1 MKLALVTVLAI
12 ALLPHYRLAAG
23 EAKLFASFTS
33 NPLPGWPQPGSQVT
47 ADLRSP
53 DTGTPE
59 GKRTPG
65 GTRGGACKQ
74 TDKQTDQ
81 PFTALVPEKAQG
93 LTAVGHPVFWFFIPD
108 APEDIQSIEFSLH
121 DRNDTTTLYLTSLPL
136 TRTQG
141 VIGIPLPSSPE
152 YSLKLNESYHWRL
165 IINCDQKETSKDP
178 IVLELE
184 GWVTRVQESPNL
196 WHDELTNLAKRYL
209 SEPQNP
215 EVKKAWVEL
224 MQSVGLE
231 GLAQEPMVTSV
242 GNSENNSI
250 WCSSYWSCSSR
261 FGNTIGCATC

>member
-12 ALLPHYRLAAG
+12 ALLPHYALAAG
-23 EAKLFASFTS
+23 EAKLFASFTI
-33 NPLPGWPQPGSQVT
+33 NPAPGWTQPGSQVI
-47 ADLRSP
+47 ADLP
-53 DTGTPE
+53 PAPGEGTPTN

-74 TDKQTDQ
+74 TDQ
-81 PFTALVPEKAQG
+81 PFTALVPENAQG
-93 LTAVGHPVFWFFIPD
+93 LTAAEHPVFWFFIPD

-121 DRNDTTTLYLTSLPL
+121 DRNDTTTLYRTSLPL

-141 VIGIPLPSSPE
+141 VIGIPLPSNPE

-184 GWVTRVQESPNL
+184 GWVTRVQQSPNL

-209 SEPQNP
+209 SEPEKP
-215 EVKKAWVEL
+215 EVKKAWVKL

-242 GNSENNSI
+242 GNSENN
-250 WCSSYWSCSSR
+250 
-261 FGNTIGCATC
+261 

>member
-1 MKLALVTVLAI
+1 MKLAFVTVLAI
-12 ALLPHYRLAAG
+12 ALLPHYALAAG

-33 NPLPGWPQPGSQVT
+33 NPVPRWTQPSSQVI
-47 ADLRSP
+47 ADLPSAP
-53 DTGTPE
+53 GEGTPTD

-74 TDKQTDQ
+74 TDK
-81 PFTALVPEKAQG
+81 PFTALVPENAKG
-93 LTAVGHPVFWFFIPD
+93 LTAAEHPVFWFFIPD

-121 DRNDTTTLYLTSLPL
+121 DRNDTTTLYRTSLPL

-152 YSLKLNESYHWRL
+152 YSLKLNESYYWRL
-165 IINCDQKETSKDP
+165 IINCVQKETSKDP
-178 IVLELE
+178 FFLELD
-184 GWVTRVQESPNL
+184 GWVTRVQQSPNL

-209 SEPQNP
+209 SEPENP

-231 GLAQEPMVTSV
+231 GLSQEPMVTSV
-242 GNSENNSI
+242 GNSENN
-250 WCSSYWSCSSR
+250 
-261 FGNTIGCATC
+261 

>member
-12 ALLPHYRLAAG
+12 ALLPHYALAEG

-33 NPLPGWPQPGSQVT
+33 NPVPKWTQPGSQVI
-47 ADLRSP
+47 ADLPPEPRE
-53 DTGTPE
+53 GTPTS

-74 TDKQTDQ
+74 TGKQTDQ
-81 PFTALVPEKAQG
+81 PFTALVPEDAKG
-93 LTAVGHPVFWFFIPD
+93 LTAAQHPVFWFFIPD

-121 DRNDTTTLYLTSLPL
+121 DSNDTTTLYRTSLPL

-165 IINCDQKETSKDP
+165 IINCDQTETSKAP
-178 IVLELE
+178 MELE
-184 GWVTRVQESPNL
+184 GWVTRVQQSRNL

-209 SEPQNP
+209 SEPENP

-224 MQSVGLE
+224 MQSVDLE
-231 GLAQEPMVTSV
+231 WLTNKQPTQLVNDSK
-242 GNSENNSI
+242 NN
-250 WCSSYWSCSSR
+250 
-261 FGNTIGCATC
+261 

>member
-12 ALLPHYRLAAG
+12 ALLPHYALAEG

-33 NPLPGWPQPGSQVT
+33 NPLPGWTQPSSQVT

-178 IVLELE
+178 KLELE
-184 GWVTRVQESPNL
+184 GWVTRVQQSPNL
-196 WHDELTNLAKRYL
+196 WYDELTNLAKRYL

-224 MQSVGLE
+224 MQSVDLE
-231 GLAQEPMVTSV
+231 WLTNKQPTQL
-242 GNSENNSI
+242 GNDSKK
-250 WCSSYWSCSSR
+250 
-261 FGNTIGCATC
+261 

>member
-1 MKLALVTVLAI
+1 MKLAFVTVLAI
-12 ALLPHYRLAAG
+12 ALLPHYALAAG

-33 NPLPGWPQPGSQVT
+33 NPVPRWTQPSSQVI

-53 DTGTPE
+53 ETGTPD
-59 GKRTPG
+59 GQRTPG

-81 PFTALVPEKAQG
+81 PFTALVPEKAKG
-93 LTAVGHPVFWFFIPD
+93 STAAEHPVFWFFIPD

-121 DRNDTTTLYLTSLPL
+121 DSNDTTTLYRTSLPL

-165 IINCDQKETSKDP
+165 MINCDQTETSINP
-178 IVLELE
+178 NRLELE
-184 GWVTRVQESPNL
+184 GWVTRVQQSPNF
-196 WHDELTNLAKRYL
+196 WYDELTNLAKRYL

-224 MQSVGLE
+224 LKSVGLE
-231 GLAQEPMVTSV
+231 GMAQEPIVTVV
-242 GNSENNSI
+242 GNSESD
-250 WCSSYWSCSSR
+250 
-261 FGNTIGCATC
+261 